1 VLWIR
6 GIGKKGRGRSIWAHL
21 EHLRPSKV
29 PGARSLENNASED
42 APVRD
47 LTGAKAREDVREM
60 IYFPHMVRI

>member
-1 VLWIR
+1 LRFGLEGSVR
-6 GIGKKGRGRSIWAHL
+6 KEEGGVYAHV